1 VARQK
6 RPSSSSSPRVQPHQ
20 FKLLIDEN
28 LTPDLV
34 KVARSRGFV
43 ARYVNEANL
52 RTTSDKAVAHYA
64 LRGSFIVVTNNM
76 VDLRALY
83 AHKRMHPG
91 LIFLTSV
98 EEESF
103 TRVNQAS
110 LFNIAL
116 DEILAKDIL
125 QEVVLVRLL
134 GEDGGDINYE
144 LTRHELP
151 KH

>member
-1 VARQK
+1 MARQK

-20 FKLLIDEN
+20 FKLPIDEN

-34 KVARSRGFV
+34 KLARSRKFV
-43 ARYVNEANL
+43 ARHVNEANL

-76 VDLRALY
+76 VDFRALY

-91 LIFLTSV
+91 LIFLASV
-98 EEESF
+98 ADESF

-134 GEDGGDINYE
+134 GEDGGHINYE